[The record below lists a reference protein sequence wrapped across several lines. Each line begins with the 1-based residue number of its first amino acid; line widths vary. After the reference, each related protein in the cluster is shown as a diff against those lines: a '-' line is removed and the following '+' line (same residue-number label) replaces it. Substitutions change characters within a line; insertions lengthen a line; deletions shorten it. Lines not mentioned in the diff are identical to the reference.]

1 MDVTFMFSFG
11 DGPPALHGKGAKHQV
26 YPGAWFSRYHRFTQE
41 GTFII
46 RVTAY
51 NEFYNA
57 TEVQCSFNVE
67 KMPANLHLTANSSLI
82 HKDEVILFNAHL
94 VQGTNATYTWNMG
107 DQTTYVN
114 GGSVVS
120 HLFLAVAVYN
130 VSVTAQNRVGSV
142 TASTSISVLYRIQ
155 AVGIYTDKRVYATD
169 TAVTFLAVT
178 PEPGPLEFLW
188 YFGDK
193 PPQRTTSKS
202 ITKRYYVPGSY
213 NVIVNAS
220 NGLSSFTSDIYAIV
234 IQREV
239 QSNRLV
245 FDASVMLNT
254 SVTFNCRINR
264 GTNVTYHWS
273 FGDGTNRIG
282 RNTEQHVF
290 HRTGEFT
297 VEVTVSNLVS
307 SASLMGQVFVVRQP
321 CQPPPI
327 KNMGP
332 LKIQVRRY
340 QTLRLGVTYEGDV
353 QCNISQGLLYS
364 WALYESGGLRVQLT
378 PVETHQQNIELP
390 NNFLHYGTYTAI
402 AKVQI
407 QGSIVYSNYTVRIE
421 VVPSPP
427 ISLIYGG
434 TNIFISN
441 RNSTILTLN
450 GQRSYD
456 PDYPQSVLSFIWKCK
471 PVSIIRSPCF
481 DENIPTS
488 SSVITFPVS
497 SLKPRFDQFQF
508 TLTVQSGDRTS
519 TSEVFI
525 TISPKL
531 NRKVQAFCY
540 QCQGN
545 TVNWNEQFS
554 VEAHCESCGI
564 PPINIFYTWKLFLVN
579 ASSKVIVEVPF
590 CKNVELSLPSRIFDG
605 PSFVPLPELTLPLET
620 TSQTPGISST
630 VTVRPS
636 AAILTAPQTPPRV
649 STLPAFPETPEISEH
664 PGPQNHS
671 GTVTSSNTTSNTMV
685 PKPATVPA
693 LPTRPFIPLF
703 PPFPAFFPEENQPLG
718 GRARQ
723 RRSVEPQ
730 GPDSAHVHL
739 AESAADSG
747 PLPAVP
753 GDYSIPLP
761 PYYVSEYTVSPDDDI
776 ITEFPIDSDF
786 PPIFESSSPIG
797 RPGAGSGSSS
807 GGDVITGSSGGEG
820 HNLVDPSTLLLTRPE
835 KTLLDLD
842 RELIDSAVFQTL
854 VFTGISSPVVT
865 FKPFVLKAK
874 SLYMLEVSADSEQA
888 LLGKTQ
894 LFFSTNEI
902 PQGMICQVQPS
913 KGYEIHTDFSIFC
926 TSGKEDLL
934 YEYSF
939 SIGNTPRK
947 ILYQGRDFQYYFNLP
962 SGDPDDDY
970 KVTVYTEIRNRFG
983 SGTKPCPVSV
993 KVLPIFQRNAPSV
1006 HNSEIELYVH
1016 GLRNLTKLVQMG
1028 SYVEIR
1034 NYILLLTSVL
1044 NRLSQESTAST
1055 ELQTDTRSA
1064 LISAACDLTIKDE
1077 GTLVDNIDMLKELMS
1092 VTEQVSFLSAR
1103 LVTRRIQDMSARFG
1117 APSMPL
1123 TYIMDERMI
1132 NALVSLLSH
1141 VLEAQLSS
1149 PAGGVQL
1156 ISDSIRTT
1164 AHLLLKYVLFNKVSE
1179 HNVSTSLMELK
1190 TSQYSSFQNIANSV
1204 GSCTFYLPH
1213 VLGLHINGWSGTT
1226 HSTNP
1231 RNSCVVSQ
1239 LMFFKQNPYFRGN
1252 APAQIKGN
1260 VADLK
1265 LYNCTTRREIRARSL
1280 SAPVN
1285 IEFQKRDRNES
1296 NCFSLLRSHMNIHQF
1311 NVTPEN
1317 LREALQITIE
1327 FTRPTRRTFPIM
1339 LLFRMFER
1347 PTPSLYNTQRIYG
1360 WEGNTVH
1367 IFLPP
1372 SSLNDAGTGYLALL
1386 NADYSRSPWNKY
1398 ISNAVNYTLRIESTQ
1413 CLSWDGREWK
1423 TDGCTPLE
1431 GMSSDKVNCSCNHLA
1446 TFTVAYQ
1453 EIQSHH
1459 EFTDVSQFTGFF
1471 DNPMLCSV
1479 IAISLAVYF
1488 LVMIACKWSDI
1499 QRDKMAGSV
1508 LLEDNSPSDRQ
1519 LYAVTIDTGLRSRP
1533 TMTAK
1538 VHIVLHGEGG
1548 ASQTRELS
1556 FSDQLLF
1563 DRNSR
1568 HTFILS
1574 TPDNLGP
1581 IWKLHLWHTNGGPS
1595 PSWYLSHVVVRDL
1608 TRGGSWFF
1616 PGECWLAVDEGDGR
1630 VERELTPLTQGLG
1643 FTKLLHLKL
1652 TEYLE
1657 DFHSWA
1663 SVYSRPSHSRFT
1675 RVQRLS
1681 VCLLLLEGY
1690 MCANAA
1696 LVSLQNDQYTA
1707 ELGLIDVSTVSLATG
1722 ILSTLAVLPVGGLVS
1737 LLFRLCKASGNK
1749 YCSRQQYKTRI
1760 PEIYSVEAHRD
1771 ALLVDGSISESYL
1784 SCHSLQECT
1793 QEKWRMQCKRG
1804 VVERRSPS
1812 QASMRYRELHMEKQ
1826 GQATAWNSSGGFE
1839 DGSSNSKPMDK
1850 DCKQSQHNL
1859 QSGCTAE
1866 HSCVLG
1872 QREHRSSRVVLPSWC
1887 RHVTWALCSSLTLV
1901 CIVITGGLGLRF
1913 SPTKSLLWIHS
1924 LFFSMLCCVFVVQP
1938 ALILIIATAVSLW
1951 YKDRCDFYCCSDET
1965 ETAGGLQE
1973 HWSHNGGRLSEIYPL
1988 SLHQH
1993 PQNQYTHFDRVLA
2006 ARQRARHL
2014 RLTRPPTPA
2023 DLKDTRDRM
2032 KKELLIRKILREAIL
2047 YTFMLSLL
2055 LFITYGKSS
2064 ESQYQLNQAVRAEF
2078 TKNPRSIF
2086 HAIKTHNDWWNW
2098 SLTALLEGLYWDT
2111 WYNKASTNTKAG
2123 AVQGTCI
2130 LIGEPTLKKM
2140 EVEKKIVCKVPR
2152 SSKGLVPECLPAHS
2166 PGERVLGQPEPSTDP
2181 ALSGSHRHCGHVAC
2195 YEGAGT
2201 RVSLGPTRAEA
2212 SVRLQELW
2220 DRGWLD
2226 RYTQAVMVQF
2236 TLYNPPTNL
2245 FTSVSL
2251 LTEQPSAGGLLPF
2264 TFIESI
2270 RVYQTAGPLH
2280 YAIMACELLFLL
2292 LILLHLYLQIF
2303 TMSQKGLLAYWRD
2316 IRNWLEVTII
2326 IISLLYYICYVNHFI
2341 LAVEIIDLWQR
2352 ENFKSFVD
2360 LGFLSSWEQLTRCL
2374 HGLMLFLLL
2383 LRCVFLLQTNRTMA
2397 PSVTLLKLSFRKL
2410 LWPLVAGVILAIAF
2424 ASLGNVLFLSSS
2436 CHFSGLI
2443 RSFQTVITHC
2453 LGISQLKAPSAL
2465 YQPNNGSVTLL
2476 CGSFLFSVS
2485 IVWTALI
2492 TGILTSLAKTAKKTL
2507 SRKYLVTFSE
2517 VAAYTQDR
2525 LLVFLG
2531 KRKENWRDNHTQR
2544 SHFYFDEFEN
2554 LVDELLFRV
2563 NALSNSLHHTLPC
2576 GEQGYREGYSPP
2588 MSHSEYIYS
2597 LNSQRA
2603 ISREDRMRSSVGKST
2618 SEMEEMISKNNPDI
2632 YRLLLPSGDD
2642 SSYENNFRT
2651 KLELEA
2657 LCHLQQSQHSNRT
2670 SSGGSVVSSGP
2681 LHTERP
2687 EGVSTWAIPE
2697 SSAVLPG
2704 SIEAPETPNG
2714 TSPRSDHYNLAQLGD
2729 DLPHVLCG
2737 ARCPEKQTALSGTL
2751 ESQVSR
2757 STTDLMAKNRKLL
2770 RRSHATVIRP
2780 LGGGRDGAVSQE
2792 NLEAG
2797 STLCSDPEPS
2807 SLKAAFWTEE
2817 PTA

>member
-1 MDVTFMFSFG
+1 
-11 DGPPALHGKGAKHQV
+11 
-26 YPGAWFSRYHRFTQE
+26 
-41 GTFII
+41 
-46 RVTAY
+46 
-51 NEFYNA
+51 
-57 TEVQCSFNVE
+57 
-67 KMPANLHLTANSSLI
+67 
-82 HKDEVILFNAHL
+82 
-94 VQGTNATYTWNMG
+94 
-107 DQTTYVN
+107 
-114 GGSVVS
+114 
-120 HLFLAVAVYN
+120 
-130 VSVTAQNRVGSV
+130 
-142 TASTSISVLYRIQ
+142 
-155 AVGIYTDKRVYATD
+155 
-169 TAVTFLAVT
+169 
-178 PEPGPLEFLW
+178 
-188 YFGDK
+188 
-193 PPQRTTSKS
+193 
-202 ITKRYYVPGSY
+202 
-213 NVIVNAS
+213 
-220 NGLSSFTSDIYAIV
+220 
-234 IQREV
+234 
-239 QSNRLV
+239 
-245 FDASVMLNT
+245 
-254 SVTFNCRINR
+254 
-264 GTNVTYHWS
+264 
-273 FGDGTNRIG
+273 
-282 RNTEQHVF
+282 
-290 HRTGEFT
+290 
-297 VEVTVSNLVS
+297 
-307 SASLMGQVFVVRQP
+307 
-321 CQPPPI
+321 
-327 KNMGP
+327 
-332 LKIQVRRY
+332 
-340 QTLRLGVTYEGDV
+340 
-353 QCNISQGLLYS
+353 
-364 WALYESGGLRVQLT
+364 
-378 PVETHQQNIELP
+378 
-390 NNFLHYGTYTAI
+390 
-402 AKVQI
+402 
-407 QGSIVYSNYTVRIE
+407 
-421 VVPSPP
+421 
-427 ISLIYGG
+427 
-434 TNIFISN
+434 
-441 RNSTILTLN
+441 
-450 GQRSYD
+450 
-456 PDYPQSVLSFIWKCK
+456 
-471 PVSIIRSPCF
+471 
-481 DENIPTS
+481 
-488 SSVITFPVS
+488 
-497 SLKPRFDQFQF
+497 
-508 TLTVQSGDRTS
+508 
-519 TSEVFI
+519 
-525 TISPKL
+525 
-531 NRKVQAFCY
+531 
-540 QCQGN
+540 
-545 TVNWNEQFS
+545 
-554 VEAHCESCGI
+554 
-564 PPINIFYTWKLFLVN
+564 
-579 ASSKVIVEVPF
+579 
-590 CKNVELSLPSRIFDG
+590 
-605 PSFVPLPELTLPLET
+605 
-620 TSQTPGISST
+620 
-630 VTVRPS
+630 
-636 AAILTAPQTPPRV
+636 
-649 STLPAFPETPEISEH
+649 
-664 PGPQNHS
+664 
-671 GTVTSSNTTSNTMV
+671 
-685 PKPATVPA
+685 
-693 LPTRPFIPLF
+693 
-703 PPFPAFFPEENQPLG
+703 
-718 GRARQ
+718 
-723 RRSVEPQ
+723 
-730 GPDSAHVHL
+730 
-739 AESAADSG
+739 
-747 PLPAVP
+747 
-753 GDYSIPLP
+753 
-761 PYYVSEYTVSPDDDI
+761 
-776 ITEFPIDSDF
+776 
-786 PPIFESSSPIG
+786 
-797 RPGAGSGSSS
+797 
-807 GGDVITGSSGGEG
+807 
-820 HNLVDPSTLLLTRPE
+820 
-835 KTLLDLD
+835 
-842 RELIDSAVFQTL
+842 
-854 VFTGISSPVVT
+854 
-865 FKPFVLKAK
+865 
-874 SLYMLEVSADSEQA
+874 
-888 LLGKTQ
+888 
-894 LFFSTNEI
+894 
-902 PQGMICQVQPS
+902 
-913 KGYEIHTDFSIFC
+913 
-926 TSGKEDLL
+926 
-934 YEYSF
+934 
-939 SIGNTPRK
+939 
-947 ILYQGRDFQYYFNLP
+947 
-962 SGDPDDDY
+962 
-970 KVTVYTEIRNRFG
+970 
-983 SGTKPCPVSV
+983 
-993 KVLPIFQRNAPSV
+993 
-1006 HNSEIELYVH
+1006 
-1016 GLRNLTKLVQMG
+1016 
-1028 SYVEIR
+1028 
-1034 NYILLLTSVL
+1034 
-1044 NRLSQESTAST
+1044 
-1055 ELQTDTRSA
+1055 
-1064 LISAACDLTIKDE
+1064 
-1077 GTLVDNIDMLKELMS
+1077 
-1092 VTEQVSFLSAR
+1092 
-1103 LVTRRIQDMSARFG
+1103 
-1117 APSMPL
+1117 
-1123 TYIMDERMI
+1123 
-1132 NALVSLLSH
+1132 
-1141 VLEAQLSS
+1141 
-1149 PAGGVQL
+1149 
-1156 ISDSIRTT
+1156 
-1164 AHLLLKYVLFNKVSE
+1164 
-1179 HNVSTSLMELK
+1179 
-1190 TSQYSSFQNIANSV
+1190 
-1204 GSCTFYLPH
+1204 
-1213 VLGLHINGWSGTT
+1213 
-1226 HSTNP
+1226 
-1231 RNSCVVSQ
+1231 
-1239 LMFFKQNPYFRGN
+1239 
-1252 APAQIKGN
+1252 
-1260 VADLK
+1260 
-1265 LYNCTTRREIRARSL
+1265 
-1280 SAPVN
+1280 
-1285 IEFQKRDRNES
+1285 
-1296 NCFSLLRSHMNIHQF
+1296 
-1311 NVTPEN
+1311 
-1317 LREALQITIE
+1317 
-1327 FTRPTRRTFPIM
+1327 
-1339 LLFRMFER
+1339 
-1347 PTPSLYNTQRIYG
+1347 
-1360 WEGNTVH
+1360 
-1367 IFLPP
+1367 
-1372 SSLNDAGTGYLALL
+1372 
-1386 NADYSRSPWNKY
+1386 
-1398 ISNAVNYTLRIESTQ
+1398 
-1413 CLSWDGREWK
+1413 
-1423 TDGCTPLE
+1423 
-1431 GMSSDKVNCSCNHLA
+1431 
-1446 TFTVAYQ
+1446 
-1453 EIQSHH
+1453 
-1459 EFTDVSQFTGFF
+1459 
-1471 DNPMLCSV
+1471 
-1479 IAISLAVYF
+1479 
-1488 LVMIACKWSDI
+1488 
-1499 QRDKMAGSV
+1499 MAGSV

-1616 PGECWLAVDEGDGR
+1616 PGSAGW
-1630 VERELTPLTQGLG
+1630 PWM
-1643 FTKLLHLKL
+1643 KLLHLKL

-1771 ALLVDGSISESYL
+1771 ALLVDGSISES
-1784 SCHSLQECT
+1784 CHSLQECT
-1793 QEKWRMQCKRG
+1793 QEKWRMQCKVPIFRG
-1804 VVERRSPS
+1804 VAERRSPS

-1866 HSCVLG
+1866 HSCALG
-1872 QREHRSSRVVLPSWC
+1872 RREHRSGRVVLPSWC

-1901 CIVITGGLGLRF
+1901 CIVITGGLGIRF

-1924 LFFSMLCCVFVVQP
+1924 LFFSMLCCFFVVQP

-2032 KKELLIRKILREAIL
+2032 KKELLIRKIL
-2047 YTFMLSLL
+2047 
-2055 LFITYGKSS
+2055 
-2064 ESQYQLNQAVRAEF
+2064 
-2078 TKNPRSIF
+2078 
-2086 HAIKTHNDWWNW
+2086 
-2098 SLTALLEGLYWDT
+2098 
-2111 WYNKASTNTKAG
+2111 
-2123 AVQGTCI
+2123 
-2130 LIGEPTLKKM
+2130 
-2140 EVEKKIVCKVPR
+2140 
-2152 SSKGLVPECLPAHS
+2152 S

-2236 TLYNPPTNL
+2236 TLYNPPTSL

-2251 LTEQPSAGGLLPF
+2251 LTEQPSAGGLLPS

-2280 YAIMACELLFLL
+2280 YSIMACELLFLL

-2492 TGILTSLAKTAKKTL
+2492 TGILTSLAKTAKKTS

-2576 GEQGYREGYSPP
+2576 GEQGYREGYSSP
-2588 MSHSEYIYS
+2588 MSHSEYICS

-2642 SSYENNFRT
+2642 SSYENHFRT

-2704 SIEAPETPNG
+2704 SIEAPETPNDP
-2714 TSPRSDHYNLAQLGD
+2714 SPRSDHYNLAQLGD